1 MLGRRPRPLHPVG
14 VVPASLRSLVSDSQR
29 ARLLSRLFF
38 CRFLGGVL
46 VLTFILF
53 RAITTGQ
60 LYAPRPSTMHNPKL
74 DSEKRLVL
82 MTLEY
87 KKSTFSGNG
96 VYAQSIARSLAKRG
110 NHVLVLSAKPTN
122 KTIKLNNG
130 EISKQE
136 MLQET
141 ELRMYE
147 IDVEVEGSK
156 WGRLDWKSPWR
167 NFADGITENVV
178 KMVVEFNPSWILVVD
193 WSALPAYLRLG
204 EATGIQQ
211 CPMAFL
217 NFRIYYI
224 SEYKGSEGMK
234 EKDFYRDMESKAV
247 SMASTIAA
255 LSSRDAHILSTEL
268 GSGISPGVLPKPLF
282 PPLREDIRSLAMST
296 LKSSGDWKKGRKY
309 ISCCVRLSPEKN
321 ADLFASIVES
331 LAGFMEDQGILPFL
345 CGGAHGGGEYA
356 DSIKQRVRVAFPK
369 AVIYEGFMGPT
380 QLADVFSQTLL
391 NVHPCIYD
399 AYGMTIVE
407 AAAFEAPSIVHVGL
421 GGAVGA
427 AEFLDPEK
435 GQVFGLDLCA
445 PIEIISS
452 KIKGLIIDDLKLTQ
466 IGREAGL
473 RSLSWDEDANAG
485 QLLKILES
493 SSGTSKSDIEI
504 QSLEDYKHK

>member
-296 LKSSGDWKKGRKY
+296 LKSSG
-309 ISCCVRLSPEKN
+309 
-321 ADLFASIVES
+321 
-331 LAGFMEDQGILPFL
+331 FMEDQGILPFL